1 MYISSIAEHVPPPII
16 KCLGSFLDFCYLVRR
31 SEIGES
37 DLIAI
42 ETVLKKFHT
51 ARDFFR
57 TAGIRMKGFNLP
69 RQHSMMHYIRL
80 IQEFGAPNGLC
91 SSITESRHIM
101 AVKRPWR
108 RSNHYE
114 PLGQILLTN
123 QRLDKLVAARIN
135 FVARGMLTEEPKTAP
150 SRPINDDNED
160 GTIDGEASSDISLAI
175 HPRKSSRC
183 TLSSSQCINLIFGR
197 RVWIPEGS
205 PFAF

>member
-42 ETVLKKFHT
+42 ETALKKFHT

-57 TAGIRMKGFNLP
+57 TAGIRTKGFNLP

-91 SSITESRHIM
+91 SSITESRHIT

-123 QRLDKLVAARIN
+123 QRLDKLAAARVN
-135 FVARGMLTEEPKTAP
+135 FVARGMLTEEQKTAP
-150 SRPINDDNED
+150 SRPTNDNYED
-160 GTIDGEASSDISLAI
+160 GAIDGEASSDISLAI
-175 HPRKSSRC
+175 HPHKSSRC
-183 TLSSSQCINLIFGR
+183 TLSSSQNLIFGP